1 MTYGGYSNTRH
12 LDQYAVKGA
21 LELHHQD
28 SFIVDEDWLIILRD
42 LMLGAIAQAD
52 IVGVTGLWRPA
63 PVTVE
68 KIIEM
73 FLQDY
78 RGVSGHWRAIDYM
91 LTLGRNNYLLRKIIA
106 SAHLYL
112 SLLEHLH
119 VIVPLSQKVIILS
132 SMESNMKNL
141 KIKYPYVD
149 FEYIPVGDTV
159 DRSNRPTFL
168 FKIFAALPQDMSGC
182 LCLIG
187 AGPWAEIY
195 CTWVKQR
202 GGVAL
207 DIGSGFDLLD
217 GKLLRPIHKLLDQGR
232 IKSYDLN
239 AN

>member
-1 MTYGGYSNTRH
+1 
-12 LDQYAVKGA
+12 
-21 LELHHQD
+21 
-28 SFIVDEDWLIILRD
+28 
-42 LMLGAIAQAD
+42 
-52 IVGVTGLWRPA
+52 
-63 PVTVE
+63 
-68 KIIEM
+68 
-73 FLQDY
+73 
-78 RGVSGHWRAIDYM
+78 
-91 LTLGRNNYLLRKIIA
+91 
-106 SAHLYL
+106 
-112 SLLEHLH
+112 
-119 VIVPLSQKVIILS
+119 
-132 SMESNMKNL
+132 MESNMKNL